1 MKRFL
6 ILVILLLNTIPM
18 VCANEHGIFWKLKAP
33 NGSTHYLFGTMHTDD
48 NRIITFLPIVKQ
60 SLNASDLLVVEIAS
74 DDHAKNLFM
83 SNHSLTSDLNEAELN
98 QIKKLSEFHV
108 MYFENVVRMKPWL
121 LAIIFDSPK
130 PSNEFNQDF
139 LLMSM
144 ASDLDKDVTG
154 IESSQE
160 HFAIMDSLSFDD
172 QLVMLRS
179 VLKKTEKER
188 LSDYKL
194 LMKEYLLADLDR
206 IRKTDEELTGK
217 LLPPD
222 LWAKMKIQ
230 LMDERNKKMV
240 TKIKELSKDK
250 QLFIAVG
257 ASHLAGQDGL
267 LNQLRQS
274 GFKMSPMKA
283 FK

>member
-74 DDHAKNLFM
+74 DDHAKNLLM

>member
-108 MYFENVVRMKPWL
+108 MYFENVIRMKPWL

-130 PSNEFNQDF
+130 PSTEFNQDF

-154 IESSQE
+154 LESSQE
-160 HFAIMDSLSFDD
+160 HFAVMDSLSLDD

-188 LSDYKL
+188 LADYKL

>member
-1 MKRFL
+1 MKRFF
-6 ILVILLLNTIPM
+6 ILVILLLNTITIAY
-18 VCANEHGIFWKLKAP
+18 ANDRGIFWKLKAP
-33 NGSTHYLFGTMHTDD
+33 NGLIHYLFGTMHTDE

-60 SLNASDLLVVEIAS
+60 ALDASDLLVVEIAS

-108 MYFENVVRMKPWL
+108 MYFENVIRMKPWL

-130 PSNEFNQDF
+130 PSSEFNQDF

-160 HFAIMDSLSFDD
+160 HFAIMDSLSLDD

-188 LSDYKL
+188 LADYRL

-257 ASHLAGQDGL
+257 ASHLSGQDGL

>member
-1 MKRFL
+1 MKRFF
-6 ILVILLLNTIPM
+6 ILVILLLNTITIAY
-18 VCANEHGIFWKLKAP
+18 ANDRGIFWKLKAP
-33 NGSTHYLFGTMHTDD
+33 NGLTHYLFGTMHTDE

-60 SLNASDLLVVEIAS
+60 ALDASDLLVVEIAS

-83 SNHSLTSDLNEAELN
+83 TNHSLTSDLNVAELN

-108 MYFENVVRMKPWL
+108 MYFENVIRMKPWL

-130 PSNEFNQDF
+130 PSSEFNQDF

-160 HFAIMDSLSFDD
+160 HFAIMDSLSLDD

-188 LSDYKL
+188 LADYSL

-240 TKIKELSKDK
+240 TKIQELSKDK

-257 ASHLAGQDGL
+257 ASHLSGQDGL

>member
-1 MKRFL
+1 MKRFF
-6 ILVILLLNTIPM
+6 ILAILLLNTITIAY
-18 VCANEHGIFWKLKAP
+18 ANDRGIFWKLKAP
-33 NGSTHYLFGTMHTDD
+33 NGLTHYLFGTIHTDE

-60 SLNASDLLVVEIAS
+60 SLDASDLLVVEIAS

-83 SNHSLTSDLNEAELN
+83 SNNSLTSDLNEAELN

>member
-18 VCANEHGIFWKLKAP
+18 VFANERGIFWRLKAP
-33 NGSTHYLFGTMHTDD
+33 NGSAHYLFGTMHTDD

-83 SNHSLTSDLNEAELN
+83 SKHSLTSDLNEAELN

>member
-1 MKRFL
+1 MKRFF
-6 ILVILLLNTIPM
+6 ILAILLLNTITIAY
-18 VCANEHGIFWKLKAP
+18 ANDRGIFWKLKAP
-33 NGSTHYLFGTMHTDD
+33 NGLTHYLFGTIHTDE

-60 SLNASDLLVVEIAS
+60 SLDASDLLVVEIAS

-108 MYFENVVRMKPWL
+108 MYFENVIRMKPWL

-130 PSNEFNQDF
+130 PSSEFNQDF

-160 HFAIMDSLSFDD
+160 HFAIMDSLSLDD

-188 LSDYKL
+188 LADYRL
-194 LMKEYLLADLDR
+194 LMKEYLLADLYR

-274 GFKMSPMKA
+274 AFKMSPMKA

>member
-1 MKRFL
+1 MKRFF
-6 ILVILLLNTIPM
+6 ILAILLLNTITIAY
-18 VCANEHGIFWKLKAP
+18 ANDRGIFWKLKAP
-33 NGSTHYLFGTMHTDD
+33 NGLTHYLFGTIHTDE

-60 SLNASDLLVVEIAS
+60 SLDASDLLVVEIAS

-83 SNHSLTSDLNEAELN
+83 SNNSLTSDLNEAELN

-108 MYFENVVRMKPWL
+108 MYFENVIRMKPWL

-130 PSNEFNQDF
+130 PSSEFNQDF

-144 ASDLDKDVTG
+144 ASDLDKDITG

-160 HFAIMDSLSFDD
+160 HFAIMDSLSLDN

-188 LSDYKL
+188 LADYRL
-194 LMKEYLLADLDR
+194 LMKEYLLADLYR

>member
-1 MKRFL
+1 MKRFF
-6 ILVILLLNTIPM
+6 ILAILLLNTITIAY
-18 VCANEHGIFWKLKAP
+18 ANDRGIFWKLKAP
-33 NGSTHYLFGTMHTDD
+33 NGLTHYLFGTMHTDD

-274 GFKMSPMKA
+274 GFKISPIKA

>member
-1 MKRFL
+1 MKRFF
-6 ILVILLLNTIPM
+6 ILAILLLNTITIAY
-18 VCANEHGIFWKLKAP
+18 ANDRGIFWKLKAP
-33 NGSTHYLFGTMHTDD
+33 NGLTHYLFGTIHTDE

-60 SLNASDLLVVEIAS
+60 SLDASDLLVVEIAS

-83 SNHSLTSDLNEAELN
+83 SNNSLTSDLNEAELN

-108 MYFENVVRMKPWL
+108 MYFENVIRMKPWL

-130 PSNEFNQDF
+130 PSSEFNQDF

-160 HFAIMDSLSFDD
+160 HFAIMDSLSLDD

-188 LSDYKL
+188 LADYRL
-194 LMKEYLLADLDR
+194 LMKEYLLADLYR